1 MDVVVVPT
9 NKPIARI
16 DEPDLIFLS
25 ERAKFEAIC
34 DDIEKRQ
41 IRVSRC
47 SLGPPRLSAL
57 RC

>member
-9 NKPIARI
+9 NKPIARL

-41 IRVSRC
+41 IKGQPV
-47 SLGPPRLSAL
+47 LGGYGFG
-57 RC
+57 